1 MKKLTLILTGVLV
14 LVASTSAQSRLF
26 VSAGA
31 NLMHPADAA
40 YRSLYGNQV
49 IYPEIAAAFR
59 VVGGLCLIGSFGQF
73 TKAGTTPDLGLPTRS
88 RQSYVSAGLGYL
100 QRVSSLFCI
109 QGGAGAAMLKYN
121 EEALDTEVS
130 GQKWGLMAE
139 GGVLYMPEEGGGFFL
154 GLKLGFLSAK
164 VSDVAPD
171 IAGSQPASLGGF
183 KVSASV
189 GIQLFGNR

>member
-14 LVASTSAQSRLF
+14 LVASVSAQSRLF

-31 NLMHPADAA
+31 NLMHPAD
-40 YRSLYGNQV
+40 
-49 IYPEIAAAFR
+49 AAFR

>member
-14 LVASTSAQSRLF
+14 LVAAASAQSRLF

-31 NLMHPADAA
+31 NLIRPADAA
-40 YRSLYGNQV
+40 YRSLYGSQV
-49 IYPEIAAAFR
+49 IYPEVAAAFR
-59 VVGGLCLIGSFGQF
+59 VVRGLCLIGSFGQF
-73 TKAGTTPDLGLPTRS
+73 SKTGTTPDLELPTRS
-88 RQSYVSAGLGYL
+88 KQSYVAVGLGYL
-100 QRVSSLFCI
+100 QRISSLFCV
-109 QGGAGAAMLKYN
+109 QGGAGGALLKFD
-121 EEALDTEVS
+121 EEALDTEIT

-139 GGVLYMPEEGGGFFL
+139 GGIFYMPEEGQGFFL

-164 VSDVAPD
+164 VADVAPD
-171 IAGSQPASLGGF
+171 ISGSQPVSLGGF

>member
-14 LVASTSAQSRLF
+14 LIASASAQSRLF

-31 NLMHPADAA
+31 NMLRPADAA
-40 YRSLYGNQV
+40 YRSIYGNQV

-59 VVGGLCLIGSFGQF
+59 VAGGLCLITSFGQF
-73 TKAGTTPDLGLPTRS
+73 AKNGTTPDLGLPARS
-88 RQSYVSAGLGYL
+88 RQSYVTAGLGYL
-100 QRVSSLFCI
+100 QRVSSLFCV
-109 QGGAGAAMLKYN
+109 QGGAGGAMLKYN
-121 EEALDTEVS
+121 EEALDTEVT

-139 GGVLYMPEEGGGFFL
+139 GGIFYMPEEGQGFFL

-183 KVSASV
+183 KISASV